1 MTYIETTNM
10 SDFQVTKSEIS
21 IINQDL
27 YLIFMSYIWIHLDT
41 FGYIW
46 AFVCFCHQPFISY
59 QLARAPLVV
68 DSPLPVD
75 VEVAPGGPQNSQWI
89 KLWESSIRRMSGV
102 HLHPGVEG
110 HFENVLCGKNVPFP
124 KLSRGSEK
132 F

>member
-1 MTYIETTNM
+1 M
-10 SDFQVTKSEIS
+10 
-21 IINQDL
+21 L
-27 YLIFMSYIWIHLDT
+27 LSYIWIHL
-41 FGYIW
+41 Y
-46 AFVCFCHQPFISY
+46 AFVCLCTGYISY

-110 HFENVLCGKNVPFP
+110 HFENVLCGKNMERAVSKTEPR
-124 KLSRGSEK
+124 LRK
-132 F
+132 FQKMEIVEIHLYDENELP